1 MKSLVSWYELSIKAI
16 TVKPEPFSHKTNE
29 NNQSTATLRGKNPP
43 PPHTHTPHFQW
54 HAHMLH
60 SCLKLNRFLP
70 SFWQLLW
77 RSEHYPEAWSL
88 KYISES
94 SLGISQSYWNTGKLF
109 ASLSAL
115 HSPFVQSFINI
126 SFIYVIISFY
136 SILIKSHLFCLLS
149 PCVPSCNVAEE
160 FYTEWEIKRSVT
172 KQTCSF
178 MMYSCSMMWHFI
190 DKMSQT
196 GIVFDIALSF
206 ELD

>member
-1 MKSLVSWYELSIKAI
+1 MSSPLKQSLWSLSFWNL
-16 TVKPEPFSHKTNE
+16 FSHKTNE

-43 PPHTHTPHFQW
+43 HTHTHTPHFPW

-77 RSEHYPEAWSL
+77 RSEHDPEAWSL

-136 SILIKSHLFCLLS
+136 SILIKSHLFFLLS

-172 KQTCSF
+172 NKLVPLWCTAVLWDVALHWQNVSSRHCF
-178 MMYSCSMMWHFI
+178 WHC
-190 DKMSQT
+190 T
-196 GIVFDIALSF
+196 
-206 ELD
+206 